1 MTESP
6 ENLVTI
12 GEIAARARHLASDP
26 YAFVERA
33 RHWAKIGLLC
43 AVDKVGQGTGRH
55 ALFPA
60 SEAYMAALVN
70 AFAEAGIP
78 PAGSRAVA
86 DVQGTIRNSTLP
98 RWLRAKT
105 KSPLFVEIRFY
116 PAGRSAIGVHYGKWE
131 RSAAEPKAQP
141 MTKIIIDLGVL
152 FESVAEAT
160 AKLADA

>member
-1 MTESP
+1 
-6 ENLVTI
+6 
-12 GEIAARARHLASDP
+12 
-26 YAFVERA
+26 
-33 RHWAKIGLLC
+33 
-43 AVDKVGQGTGRH
+43 
-55 ALFPA
+55 
-60 SEAYMAALVN
+60 MAAVVN

-86 DVQGTIRNSTLP
+86 DVQGMIRNSTLP

-105 KSPLFVEIRFY
+105 KGPLFIEIRFY

-141 MTKIIIDLGVL
+141 MTKIIIDLGML